1 MIKFITGMGL
11 SRFAV
16 LDRALRRV
24 LLWLEGGWMSVR
36 GCLIRDAEPG
46 LDDDVVAAL
55 MVDYLTLGDRPAASE
70 YGVDDPS

>member
-1 MIKFITGMGL
+1 
-11 SRFAV
+11 
-16 LDRALRRV
+16 
-24 LLWLEGGWMSVR
+24 MSVR

-55 MVDYLTLGDRPAASE
+55 MVDYLTWAIDWLASE